1 MYYTLFAL
9 LHKFIY
15 GEGAVLTQD
24 MNLVLT
30 LMATIGSVF
39 VAALPF
45 LIVFWIIRRLF

>member
-9 LHKFIY
+9 LRDFIY
-15 GEGAVLTQD
+15 GEGVVLTQD

-30 LMATIGSVF
+30 LMATIGAVL

-45 LIVFWIIRRLF
+45 LVIFWFIRRLF